1 MKTKKI
7 VDEVLDNA
15 PEPVVEAPVEEVVE
29 APKAKTKGA
38 VSVFD
43 TNGTFIREYSAEAHG
58 KEYAD
63 LAKQFAIKKG
73 YSLK

>member
-29 APKAKTKGA
+29 APKGKTKGA
-38 VSVFD
+38 VSVFAP
-43 TNGTFIREYSAEAHG
+43 NGDFIREYSAEVHG
-58 KEYAD
+58 KDFAD
-63 LAKQFAIKKG
+63 LAKQFATKKG
-73 YSLK
+73 YTVS